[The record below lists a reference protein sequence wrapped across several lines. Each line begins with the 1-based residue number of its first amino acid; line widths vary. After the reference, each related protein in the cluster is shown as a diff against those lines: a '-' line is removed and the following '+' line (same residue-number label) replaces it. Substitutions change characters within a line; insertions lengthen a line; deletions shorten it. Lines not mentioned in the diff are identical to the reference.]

1 MVLRTKEEALY
12 ALRESLRDTGE
23 PHCLVYTGHGVIELR
38 KEADCEGYEVVLNSN
53 FIDYS
58 ENSETTYNNQP
69 FNEKLCS

>member
-1 MVLRTKEEALY
+1 MVLRTKEEAVS
-12 ALRESLRDTGE
+12 ALREAHRTTGE

-53 FIDYS
+53 FIVYS
-58 ENSETTYNNQP
+58 ENSETTYNSKP

>member
-1 MVLRTKEEALY
+1 MVLRTKEEAVS
-12 ALRESLRDTGE
+12 ALREAVRTTGQ

-38 KEADCEGYEVVLNSN
+38 EGLEWYGYEVVLNSN

>member
-53 FIDYS
+53 YKVYS
-58 ENSETTYNNQP
+58 ENSEDNIQQP
-69 FNEKLCS
+69 TL